1 MVNSSINAVK
11 SSREVTNSLI
21 IRYSLRS
28 VRDTR
33 DYHFPIRGESTIK
46 QKIMINLLATV
57 ATEAALHKMDEIKI
71 G

>member
-21 IRYSLRS
+21 ISYLRS